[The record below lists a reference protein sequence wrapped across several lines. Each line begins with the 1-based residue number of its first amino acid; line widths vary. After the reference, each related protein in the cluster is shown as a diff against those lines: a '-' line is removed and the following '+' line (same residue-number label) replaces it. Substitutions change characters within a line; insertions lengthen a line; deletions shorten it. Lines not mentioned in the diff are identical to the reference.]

1 MQQAHEECRQER
13 KPKARKCRP
22 ELADVVRQYGAAYRA
37 GRSVPQP
44 HLKILRSIARCR
56 TSELGG
62 HIDRCDQCGL
72 ERPMYNSCRNRHCPK
87 CQTAASAKWVAE
99 QAAAI
104 LPVGYF
110 HLVFTL
116 PHELNPLVLT
126 NKVPLLGLLFEAVS
140 ATLSEFGHNNLGG
153 QLGFTA
159 VLHTWDQQL
168 NAHYHL
174 HCLVAAGALTKSGWR
189 HTPRTFLFPGL
200 ALGKVFRAKYLAG
213 LARLHGHLTWVG
225 QKAYLQDPKAFAF
238 FEGVLRSKDWVVY
251 AKAPLGKPETI
262 VEYLGRYTHR
272 VALANGR
279 IQAVND
285 TGVQFLYR
293 DRRGGGDKVRS
304 MVLAPEEFLRR
315 FLLHELPAGFV
326 RVRHYG
332 FLANRGKQEALARCR
347 EALGDTA
354 PRPLASTER
363 PDRTRC
369 PACPGNL
376 LVVQVVLAPWQ
387 ERRLPCQ
394 PDTS

>member
-1 MQQAHEECRQER
+1 MQAAQRECQQGSTQ
-13 KPKARKCRP
+13 KARGVRP
-22 ELADVVRQYGAAYRA
+22 QLADVVRQHGAAYCA
-37 GRSVPQP
+37 GRPVPKP
-44 HLKILRSIARCR
+44 HQKILRAIARCR
-56 TSELGG
+56 TAELGG
-62 HIDRCDQCGL
+62 HIDRCDRCGL
-72 ERPMYNSCRNRHCPK
+72 ERPMYNSCRNRHCPG
-87 CQTAASAKWVAE
+87 CQTGASAKWVAA
-99 QAAAI
+99 QAADI

-126 NKVPLLGLLFEAVS
+126 NKVPLVGLLFQAVS
-140 ATLSEFGHNNLGG
+140 ETLTEFGANNLGG

-174 HCLVAAGALTKSGWR
+174 HCLVAAGALTETGWR

-213 LARLHGHLTWVG
+213 LARLQPTLRWVG
-225 QKAYLQDPKAFAF
+225 QQAYLQDPRAFAF
-238 FEGVLRSKDWVVY
+238 LEGVLRSKPWVVY

-279 IQAVND
+279 IQAVGD
-285 TGVQFLYR
+285 AGVQFLYR

-354 PRPLASTER
+354 PRPLAEVEQ

-369 PACPGNL
+369 PECPGNL
-376 LVVQVVLAPWQ
+376 LVVQIILAPWQ
-387 ERRLPCQ
+387 ARRLPCQ